1 MLSSYE
7 SSIILDQLEPNNTI
21 NNKFVLQSKINHGN
35 IILEYFDDVYIILEI
50 QYKNNYIKIYYDSKT
65 HTQKFLYLI
74 NYNKYYIE
82 IDKLKTFM
90 IKELNKIKNYFIHN
104 NKYDLFIDSIEYW
117 FDNSYSNDVF
127 M

>member
-1 MLSSYE
+1 MLSSYK

-35 IILEYFDDVYIILEI
+35 IILEYFDDIYIILEI

-65 HTQKFLYLI
+65 NTQKFLYLI

-82 IDKLKTFM
+82 IDKLKIFM

-127 M
+127 L

>member
-117 FDNSYSNDVF
+117 FNHTYCDDVF
-127 M
+127 L

>member
-35 IILEYFDDVYIILEI
+35 IILEYFDDLYIILEI
-50 QYKNNYIKIYYDSKT
+50 QYKNNFIIIYYNNNT
-65 HTQKFLYLI
+65 NNQKFLYLI

-104 NKYDLFIDSIEYW
+104 NKYNLFIDSIEYW

-127 M
+127 L

>member
-7 SSIILDQLEPNNTI
+7 SSIILDQLEPIKTI

-35 IILEYFDDVYIILEI
+35 IILEYFDDIYIILEI

-65 HTQKFLYLI
+65 NTQKFLYLI

-82 IDKLKTFM
+82 IDKLKIFM

-127 M
+127 L

>member
-1 MLSSYE
+1 MLSSYK
-7 SSIILDQLEPNNTI
+7 SSIILDQLEPIKTI

-35 IILEYFDDVYIILEI
+35 IILEYFDDIYIILEI

-65 HTQKFLYLI
+65 NTQKFLYLI

-82 IDKLKTFM
+82 IDKLKIFM

-127 M
+127 L